1 MKTLLLSSFDYVNST
16 MADKVFLTDERR
28 DVLTGEYEGSENV
41 ERTHKSRIRARS
53 QTALEELIE
62 VAESQEID
70 TRDVFDPHD
79 VFNLLQ
85 AILLPDGYTGPY
97 YPSPDAPDEWLAYH
111 YRIQIQLQKL
121 VQPAQGSIYEDADQE
136 TEAQ

>member
-1 MKTLLLSSFDYVNST
+1 MTRDKT
-16 MADKVFLTDERR
+16 FLTENRR
-28 DVLTGEYEGSENV
+28 DVLTDDCDWSTQAVRN
-41 ERTHKSRIRARS
+41 ERSRIKNLARI
-53 QTALEELIE
+53 ALAELIE

-70 TRDVFDPHD
+70 TRDVFDPDD

-85 AILLPDGYTGPY
+85 AILLPDGYVGPY
-97 YPSPDAPDEWLAYH
+97 YPSSDAPDEWLAYH

-136 TEAQ
+136 TETQ